1 MFDDQFTLRP
11 CVLCGLEILVSPAE
25 PLPVCTDCAADVA
38 ELEAL
43 AELERL
49 RDGIGTPDE
58 LADYAATRRLIQTG
72 E

>member
-1 MFDDQFTLRP
+1 MFEEHFTLRP

-49 RDGIGTPDE
+49 RDGIGTADE
-58 LADYAATRRLIQTG
+58 LADYDATRRLLQG
-72 E
+72 RE